1 MTKHEGMTKR
11 EACQD
16 TKADATEHTQRGLIK
31 EIGISAPKA
40 FGFVSFRAFGGK

>member
-1 MTKHEGMTKR
+1 MAKR

-31 EIGISAPKA
+31 EIGIFAPKA
-40 FGFVSFRAFGGK
+40 LGFVSFRAFGGK